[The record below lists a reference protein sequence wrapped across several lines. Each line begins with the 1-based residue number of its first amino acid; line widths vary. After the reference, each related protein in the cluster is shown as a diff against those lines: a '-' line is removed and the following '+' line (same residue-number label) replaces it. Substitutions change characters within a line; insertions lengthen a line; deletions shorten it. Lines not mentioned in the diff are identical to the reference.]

1 MPRAAPSTVSN
12 MARGYLLVDDEREF
26 LALAREILGGEGRVV
41 AEARDPDEA
50 ERLLGKARPAVV
62 IIDVHI
68 GATSGFQLARRL
80 LELAPQVR
88 IVMVSSVDE
97 PAYGDL
103 SRSVGAVGFLPKK
116 RLSPVALETLLSA

>member
-1 MPRAAPSTVSN
+1 

-26 LALAREILGGEGRVV
+26 LALAREMLGGGRVV
-41 AEARDPDEA
+41 AEARDADEA
-50 ERLLGKARPAVV
+50 ERLLTKARPAVV

-80 LELAPQVR
+80 REIAPHVR
-88 IVMVSSVDE
+88 VVMTSSVDE
-97 PAYGDL
+97 PAYDDL